1 MCKRFQYGILGIGWI
16 RNQLEFIE
24 TEFRELEG
32 TDSGGGASFPMLNIE
47 K

>member
-1 MCKRFQYGILGIGWI
+1 MFKRFQYGLPGISWI
-16 RNQLEFIE
+16 RNQLEFIG

-32 TDSGGGASFPMLNIE
+32 TDSGGGDSSAMLNIE